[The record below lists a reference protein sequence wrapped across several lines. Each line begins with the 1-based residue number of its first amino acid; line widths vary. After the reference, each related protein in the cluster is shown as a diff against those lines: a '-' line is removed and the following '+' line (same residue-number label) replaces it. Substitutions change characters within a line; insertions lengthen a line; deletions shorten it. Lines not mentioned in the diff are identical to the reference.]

1 MFANASDSTPTKL
14 VSNSGCLLCG
24 TVQSDSRRRTSL
36 SGKVTDL
43 RQRIC
48 ESLDITLA
56 GIQLNGYICSD
67 RCFRDVKRLEKLREE
82 AKVLHLSLKEK
93 FNSSNRI
100 KRGVPSDATISPSA
114 TAPSKTPRP
123 ATKPDSRVSKSLN
136 FGSKENPLLLPR
148 PSDIQPAPQ
157 VPVVLALVQKPLVEN
172 VISNGE
178 CKGNICKVQVRYY
191 LFSFNLITLSDL
203 VGFMASY
210 DKCKQA
216 VVLFLG
222 HYYVRIWAE
231 NRRFAKRTASAW
243 KRAGKRQQF

>member
-1 MFANASDSTPTKL
+1 MFANASDSTQTKL

-100 KRGVPSDATISPSA
+100 KPGVPSDATISPSA
-114 TAPSKTPRP
+114 AAPSKTPRP
-123 ATKPDSRVSKSLN
+123 ATKPDSRV
-136 FGSKENPLLLPR
+136 
-148 PSDIQPAPQ
+148 
-157 VPVVLALVQKPLVEN
+157 
-172 VISNGE
+172 
-178 CKGNICKVQVRYY
+178 
-191 LFSFNLITLSDL
+191 
-203 VGFMASY
+203 
-210 DKCKQA
+210 
-216 VVLFLG
+216 
-222 HYYVRIWAE
+222 
-231 NRRFAKRTASAW
+231 
-243 KRAGKRQQF
+243 